1 MNLNNSRGKKTI
13 QQMVASDLAEFDPH
27 RGDLLAI
34 LITVRKRGLGPAA
47 FDMEGLWRD
56 LARLA
61 EWYFW
66 RERTKHETIPNAVRA
81 KLLGQLAKALGR
93 ACAAAKEDGVV
104 DDLFRSIYQAAN
116 GPLTPGAIPK
126 IQPSAVSRSL
136 DVVNKSIA
144 GLLILENAARRAA
157 ANVPR
162 RDGRPKGTS
171 ALQPE
176 YIVRLA
182 ILFRSSTGTRP
193 GAGEG
198 PFAGFVSAFLDAVGR
213 TIADSAVIDAI
224 KNARALSLQQPS
236 GWPSSPFK

>member
-1 MNLNNSRGKKTI
+1 MSLNNSRGKKTI
-13 QQMVASDLAEFDPH
+13 QEMVASDLVEFDPH

-47 FDMEGLWRD
+47 FDEEQLWRD

-61 EWYFW
+61 EWYFL
-66 RERTKHETIPNAVRA
+66 RERKKTIPNAVRA
-81 KLLGQLAKALGR
+81 KLLRQLAKALGR
-93 ACAAAKEDGVV
+93 ACTVFKEDGVV
-104 DDLFRSIYQAAN
+104 DDLVRSIYEAAN

-126 IQPSAVSRSL
+126 IEPSAVSHSL
-136 DVVNKSIA
+136 DVTNKSIE
-144 GLLILENAARRAA
+144 GLLILENAARIAA
-157 ANVPR
+157 ANVHR

-171 ALQPE
+171 VLPPE

-182 ILFRSSTGTRP
+182 MLFRSSTGTRP

-198 PFAGFVSAFLDAVGR
+198 PFARFVSAFLDAVGR

-224 KNARALSLQQPS
+224 KNARAQSLQQPS
-236 GWPSSPFK
+236 GWPASPFK

>member
-1 MNLNNSRGKKTI
+1 MNVNTSRGKKSI
-13 QQMVASDLAEFDPH
+13 RDMVASDLARFDP
-27 RGDLLAI
+27 RDLLAI

-47 FDMEGLWRD
+47 FDTKELWRD

-66 RERTKHETIPNAVRA
+66 RERTKRETIPNAGRA
-81 KLLGQLAKALGR
+81 KLLGQLTKALGR

-104 DDLFRSIYQAAN
+104 DDLFRSIYEAAN

-126 IQPSAVSRSL
+126 IEPSAVSRSL
-136 DVVNKSIA
+136 DAVNKSIE
-144 GLLILENAARRAA
+144 GLFVLEKAARRAA
-157 ANVPR
+157 ANVHR

-171 ALQPE
+171 ALPPE

-182 ILFRSSTGTRP
+182 MLFRSSTGTKP

-198 PFAGFVSAFLDAVGR
+198 PFARFVSAFLDAVGR
-213 TIADSAVIDAI
+213 TIANGAVIDAI
-224 KNARALSLQQPS
+224 KSARAQSLQEPS
-236 GWPSSPFK
+236 GWPTSPFK